1 MLTYALTYAQVLT
14 IPLTRTPTYALTHA
28 QVLTYALTYAQVLT
42 MPLSR
47 TPRVASTPR
56 AAENT
61 PCSTPPPSAAAT
73 PRFLPRANYMAE
85 MPLLMHLRFAPL
97 SCWCMRP

>member
-1 MLTYALTYAQVLT
+1 M
-14 IPLTRTPTYALTHA
+14 
-28 QVLTYALTYAQVLT
+28 LTYALTYAQVLT

-47 TPRVASTPR
+47 TPRVVSTPR

-61 PCSTPPPSAAAT
+61 PCTTPPPSAAAT

-85 MPLLMHLRFAPL
+85 MPLLMHLTSQVCALTLLVYAALRY
-97 SCWCMRP
+97 